1 MAASGLHDRL
11 QWEDPEHLR
20 VGEASFLMAL
30 DGAKGTRTTA
40 DRFVLMKNKPMV
52 DGFLDHAPSGVE
64 NIVDL
69 GIFKG
74 GSVAFYHQLFL
85 PRRIVGIELHK
96 NRVAGL
102 DDFISRHS
110 LGDSVHLHYGTSQS
124 DRKAIAKIVRKEF
137 GDQPL
142 DLVIDDCSHRYE
154 PAKASLNL
162 LLPRLR
168 SGGVYLIEDWGWAHW
183 PDDHWQGTTHQY
195 VDEPDPMS
203 KLILEL
209 VMVAESRPAL
219 IRELTI
225 TGGAVYL
232 TRGDEIVPDDTFD
245 VSASYLTAGR
255 SILH

>member
-1 MAASGLHDRL
+1 MPASGLQHRL

-20 VGEASFLMAL
+20 VGEAGFLMAI
-30 DGAKGTRTTA
+30 DGAKGTRSTA
-40 DRFVLMKNKPMV
+40 DHFVLMKNKPMV
-52 DGFLDHAPSGVE
+52 DGFLAHAPHGVE

-74 GSVAFYHQLFL
+74 GSIAFYHQLFL

-96 NRVAGL
+96 DRVAGL

-110 LGDSVHLHYGTSQS
+110 LGDSVHLHYGTNQS
-124 DRKAIAKIVRKEF
+124 DRRAIAKILRKEF

-142 DLVIDDCSHRYE
+142 DLVIDDCSHRYG

-168 SGGVYLIEDWGWAHW
+168 PGGVYLIEDWGWAHW
-183 PDDHWQGTTHQY
+183 PGDHWQGTTHQY
-195 VDEPDPMS
+195 ADEPDPMS

-209 VMVAESRPAL
+209 VMVAESRPGL
-219 IRELTI
+219 IRDLSI
-225 TGGAVYL
+225 TGGAAYL
-232 TRGDEIVPDDTFD
+232 TRGDEIVPDDAFD
-245 VSASYLTAGR
+245 VSSSYLTAGR
-255 SILH
+255 SILY

>member
-1 MAASGLHDRL
+1 MPASGLQHRL

-20 VGEASFLMAL
+20 VGEAGFLMAI
-30 DGAKGTRTTA
+30 DGAKGTRSTA
-40 DRFVLMKNKPMV
+40 DHFVLMKNKPMV
-52 DGFLDHAPSGVE
+52 DGFLAHAPHGVE

-74 GSVAFYHQLFL
+74 GSIAFYHQLFL

-96 NRVAGL
+96 DRVAGL

-110 LGDSVHLHYGTSQS
+110 LGDSVHLHYGTNQS
-124 DRKAIAKIVRKEF
+124 DRRAIAKILRKEF

-142 DLVIDDCSHRYE
+142 DLVIDDCSHRYG

-168 SGGVYLIEDWGWAHW
+168 PGGVYLIEDWGWAHW
-183 PDDHWQGTTHQY
+183 PGDHWQGTSHQY
-195 VDEPDPMS
+195 ADEPDPMS

-209 VMVAESRPAL
+209 VMVAESRPGL
-219 IRELTI
+219 IRDLSI
-225 TGGAVYL
+225 TGGAAYL

-245 VSASYLTAGR
+245 VSSSYLTAGR
-255 SILH
+255 SILY